1 MTQQHPTPGCHIPLT
16 MPSYYQIEAEK
27 VMYELASTYQ
37 GLSSAEVARRQAESG
52 LNMLVAAKQRSK
64 WTILLGQFK
73 DVMILI
79 LIAAAAISFFVG
91 EHVDAYV
98 IIGIIIANAVIGF
111 FQEYNA
117 EESMKKLQQISTQH
131 AITIRGGIHQ
141 EVDATDLVPGDVVVL
156 EAGNIVPADGRLL
169 KINAFKTQEAILT
182 GESHAIEKVLS
193 PVSGNGLL
201 PADQLNMVFK
211 GTIVANG
218 SGQMLVTSTGMQ
230 TEIGRIAGLLE
241 QEATVTPLQQRM
253 KKFSKVLVVAIIIIC
268 TLVFGYG
275 LFRGEQPLAI
285 FMTALSLAVAALPEA
300 LPAVITV
307 GLANGAARM
316 VRNKALIRK
325 LPAVETL
332 GSVTYICT
340 DKTGTLTRNEMS
352 VEKTWAAS
360 EWEDLLPFACMLNNE
375 VHFDRNGRLMGD
387 PTETALVRYAETRGI
402 TRDDAEQKY
411 PLLETLP
418 FDSERMR
425 MATLHCYE
433 DRYLLLVKGAPSR
446 ITEVLKGQS
455 QDLLDQNRQW
465 AGQGLRVLFFAY
477 KILDQRPARLTVE
490 DEHSLLFLGMA
501 GMIDPPR
508 ETVTE
513 AIRDCRTAGIKV
525 VMITGDQP
533 LTATSIAERLKI
545 AGTGEVRALTGKE
558 LMELD
563 DAQLQAVVQEVSV
576 YARVSPEQKLRIIR
590 ALQSQGEIVAMTG
603 DGVNDAPSL
612 KQADIGVAMGITGTD
627 VAKEVSEIVLLD
639 DNFST
644 IVGAVKE
651 GRRIYDNIR
660 KFIVYVLSCNLG
672 EILVIALAPLLGLGI
687 PLLPIHILWI
697 NLVTDGLPGVALA
710 AQRAEKGIMHR
721 APVPPG
727 QSMFAQG
734 LAVRIIVTAV
744 LMASAAFILQALA
757 IRNDMPVAT
766 QRTMVFTML
775 CIVQLGNALSV
786 SSLRHSVFTAGL
798 FRNSHLLLTLI
809 LTIGLQGL
817 LLYVPALSGL
827 FKTQPLS
834 SESLLLTTLVSLVC
848 IAAIELSKFVPGAK

>member
-1 MTQQHPTPGCHIPLT
+1 
-16 MPSYYQIEAEK
+16 MPSYYQIEAEE
-27 VMYELASTYQ
+27 VMHELASTYQ
-37 GLSSAEVARRQAESG
+37 GLSSAEVTRRQAESG
-52 LNMLVAAKQRSK
+52 LNMLVTAKQRSK
-64 WTILLGQFK
+64 WAILLGQFK
-73 DVMILI
+73 DVMIMI
-79 LIAAAAISFFVG
+79 LIAAAVISFFVG

-111 FQEYNA
+111 LQEYNA
-117 EESMKKLQQISTQH
+117 EESMKKLAQISAQH
-131 AITIRGGIHQ
+131 AITIREGIHQ
-141 EVDATDLVPGDVVVL
+141 EVDATDLVPGDLVVL

-169 KINAFKTQEAILT
+169 KISAFKTQEAILT
-182 GESHAIEKVLS
+182 GESHAIEKVLR
-193 PVSGNGLL
+193 PVSGKGLL

-211 GTIVANG
+211 GTIVTNG

-275 LFRGEQPLAI
+275 LFRDEQPLAI

-316 VRNKALIRK
+316 VGNKALIRK

-352 VEKTWAAS
+352 VEKTWAAR
-360 EWEDLLPFACMLNNE
+360 EWEDLFPFACMLNNE

-387 PTETALVRYAETRGI
+387 PTETALIRYAETRGI

-425 MATLHCYE
+425 MATLHSYE
-433 DRYLLLVKGAPSR
+433 DRYLLLIKGAPSR
-446 ITEVLKGQS
+446 ITEVLKEQS
-455 QDLLDQNRQW
+455 QDLLDQNRDW
-465 AGQGLRVLFFAY
+465 ARQGLRVLFFAY
-477 KILDQRPARLTVE
+477 KILDKRPARLTVE
-490 DEHSLLFLGMA
+490 DEHSLMFLGMA

-508 ETVTE
+508 ETVAE

-533 LTATSIAERLKI
+533 LTATSIAERLEI
-545 AGTGEVRALTGKE
+545 AGMGEVRALTGKE

-563 DAQLQAVVQEVSV
+563 DAQLQAVVQEISV

-627 VAKEVSEIVLLD
+627 VAKEASEMVLLD

-644 IVGAVKE
+644 IVRAVKE

-672 EILVIALAPLLGLGI
+672 EILVIALAPLLGLDI

-734 LAVRIIVTAV
+734 LDVRIIVTAV
-744 LMASAAFILQALA
+744 LMASAAFILQMLA
-757 IRNDMPVAT
+757 ARNDMPVAT

-798 FRNSHLLLTLI
+798 FRNIPLLLSII

-817 LLYVPALSGL
+817 LLYVPAFSAL

-834 SESLLLTTLVSLVC
+834 SESLLLTALVSLVC
-848 IAAIELSKFVPGAK
+848 IAALELSKFVPGAK

>member
-1 MTQQHPTPGCHIPLT
+1 

-37 GLSSAEVARRQAESG
+37 GLSSEEVARRQAESG

-64 WTILLGQFK
+64 WTILLGQLK

-79 LIAAAAISFFVG
+79 LIVAAVISFFVG

-117 EESMKKLQQISTQH
+117 EESMKKLQQISAQH
-131 AITIRGGIHQ
+131 AITIREGIHQ

-193 PVSGNGLL
+193 PVSGNNLL

-218 SGQMLVTSTGMQ
+218 SGQMMVTSTGMQ

-241 QEATVTPLQQRM
+241 QEATVTPLQQRL
-253 KKFSKVLVVAIIIIC
+253 KKFSKVLVVAIIVIC
-268 TLVFGYG
+268 VLVFGYG

-402 TRDDAEQKY
+402 TREEAEQKY

-425 MATLHCYE
+425 MATLHSYE
-433 DRYLLLVKGAPSR
+433 DRYLLLIKGAPSR
-446 ITEVLKGQS
+446 ITEVLKEQS
-455 QDLLDQNRQW
+455 QNLLDQNRDW
-465 AGQGLRVLFFAY
+465 ARQGLRVLFFAY

-490 DEHSLLFLGMA
+490 DEHSVLFLGMA

-508 ETVTE
+508 EAVAE

-533 LTATSIAERLKI
+533 LTATSIAERLEI

-563 DAQLQAVVQEVSV
+563 DARLQAVVQEVSV

-627 VAKEVSEIVLLD
+627 VAKEASEMVLLD

-644 IVGAVKE
+644 IVRAVKE

-672 EILVIALAPLLGLGI
+672 EILVIALAPLLGLDI

-744 LMASAAFILQALA
+744 LMASAAFILQVLA
-757 IRNDMPVAT
+757 ARNDMPVAT

-798 FRNSHLLLTLI
+798 FRNIPLLLALI

-834 SESLLLTTLVSLVC
+834 SESLLLTALVSLIC
-848 IAAIELSKFVPGAK
+848 IVAIELSKFVPGAK

>member
-1 MTQQHPTPGCHIPLT
+1 MQP
-16 MPSYYQIEAEK
+16 YYQITAEQAIEA
-27 VMYELASTYQ
+27 LASTSQ
-37 GLSSAEVARRQAESG
+37 GLTAAEVARRRAEFG

-79 LIAAAAISFFVG
+79 LIVAAVISFFVG
-91 EHVDAYV
+91 EHIDAYV
-98 IIGIIIANAVIGF
+98 IIGIIVANAVIGF

-117 EESMKKLQQISTQH
+117 EESMKKLQQISAQH
-131 AITIRGGIHQ
+131 AITIREGVHQ
-141 EVDATDLVPGDVVVL
+141 EVDATHLVPGDMVVL
-156 EAGNIVPADGRLL
+156 EAGNIIPADGRL
-169 KINAFKTQEAILT
+169 IRISAFKTQEAILT
-182 GESHAIEKVLS
+182 GESHAIEKVIAS
-193 PVSGNGLL
+193 VQGNDLL

-211 GTIVANG
+211 GTVVANG

-241 QEATVTPLQQRM
+241 QDATITPLQQRL
-253 KKFSKVLVVAIIIIC
+253 KKFSKVLVVAIIAISV
-268 TLVFGYG
+268 LVFGYG
-275 LFRGEQPLAI
+275 LLRGEQPLAI

-316 VRNKALIRK
+316 VGHNALIRK

-352 VEKTWAAS
+352 VEKAWAAQES
-360 EWEDLLPFACMLNNE
+360 EDLLSYACMLNNE
-375 VHFDRNGRLMGD
+375 VHSDQHGRLMGD
-387 PTETALVRYAETRGI
+387 PTETALVRHAESQGI
-402 TRDDAEQKY
+402 RREDAESKY
-411 PLLETLP
+411 PLLQTLP

-425 MATLHCYE
+425 MTTLHAYQ

-446 ITEVLKGQS
+446 ITEVLQEQR
-455 QDLLDQNRQW
+455 QDLLDQNREW
-465 AGQGLRVLFFAY
+465 ARQGLRVLFFAY
-477 KILDQRPARLTVE
+477 KIIDQRPDPLTLE

-508 ETVTE
+508 ENVIE
-513 AIRDCRTAGIKV
+513 AIRDCRTAGIRV

-533 LTATSIAERLKI
+533 LTATSIAERLEI
-545 AGTGEVRALTGKE
+545 AGTRLIKTLTGKE
-558 LMELD
+558 LMDLD
-563 DAQLQAVVQEVSV
+563 DAQLQAIVREVSV
-576 YARVSPEQKLRIIR
+576 YARVSPEQKLKIIH
-590 ALQSQGEIVAMTG
+590 ALQSQGQFVAMTG

-627 VAKEVSEIVLLD
+627 VAKEASEMVLLD

-644 IVGAVKE
+644 IVKAVKE

-660 KFIVYVLSCNLG
+660 KFIAYVLSCNLG
-672 EILVIALAPLLGLGI
+672 EILVIALAPVFGLAI

-710 AQRAEKGIMHR
+710 AQKAEKGIMNR
-721 APVPPG
+721 QPVPPG
-727 QSMFAQG
+727 QSLFAQG
-734 LAVRIIVTAV
+734 LAMRIAVTAI
-744 LMASAAFILQALA
+744 LMASAAFLLQFLA
-757 IRNDMPVAT
+757 VRHNMTVPT

-786 SSLRHSVFTAGL
+786 SSLRQSVITAGI
-798 FRNSHLLLTLI
+798 FRNVPLLLTI
-809 LTIGLQGL
+809 VLTTGLQVL
-817 LLYVPALSGL
+817 LLYVPALTML
-827 FKTQPLS
+827 FKTVPLS
-834 SESLLLTTLVSLVC
+834 TDSLSLTALVSVGC
-848 IAAIELSKFVPGAK
+848 IAAIELSKFIPGQKG

>member
-1 MTQQHPTPGCHIPLT
+1 MQP
-16 MPSYYQIEAEK
+16 YYQIEAEQAI
-27 VMYELASTYQ
+27 ESLGSTSQ
-37 GLSSAEVARRQAESG
+37 GLSAAEVTRRQTDFG
-52 LNMLVAAKQRSK
+52 PNRLVAAKQRSK
-64 WTILLGQFK
+64 WAILLGQFK

-79 LIAAAAISFFVG
+79 LIVAAIISFFVG
-91 EHVDAYV
+91 EHIDAYV

-117 EESMKKLQQISTQH
+117 EESMKKLQQISAQH
-131 AITIRGGIHQ
+131 AIAIRDGVHQ
-141 EVDATDLVPGDVVVL
+141 EVDATDLVPGDIVAL
-156 EAGNIVPADGRLL
+156 EAGNIIPADGRLV
-169 KINAFKTQEAILT
+169 KISAFKTQEAILT
-182 GESHAIEKVLS
+182 GESHAIEKVIA
-193 PVSGNGLL
+193 PVAGDDLL

-230 TEIGRIAGLLE
+230 TEIGCIAGLLE
-241 QEATVTPLQQRM
+241 QEATITPLQQRL
-253 KKFSKVLVVAIIIIC
+253 KKFSKILVIAILVIC
-268 TLVFGYG
+268 VLVFGYG
-275 LFRGEQPLAI
+275 LLRGEQPLMI

-316 VRNKALIRK
+316 VRHKALIRK

-340 DKTGTLTRNEMS
+340 DKTGTLTKNEMS
-352 VEKTWAAS
+352 VEKAWAARGS
-360 EWEDLLPFACMLNNE
+360 QDLLPFACMLNNE
-375 VHFDRNGRLMGD
+375 VHFDQNGRLMGD
-387 PTETALVRYAETRGI
+387 PTEIALVQYAENQGI
-402 TRDDAEQKY
+402 SRANAEEKY

-418 FDSERMR
+418 FDSDRMR
-425 MATLHCYE
+425 MATLHAYQ

-446 ITEVLKGQS
+446 ITEVLKEQR
-455 QDLLDQNRQW
+455 QDLLDQNREW
-465 AGQGLRVLFFAY
+465 AREGLRVLFFAY
-477 KILDQRPARLTVE
+477 KILDQRPDKLTSE

-508 ETVTE
+508 ENVIE

-533 LTATSIAERLKI
+533 LTATSIAGRLEI
-545 AGTGEVRALTGKE
+545 AGTQEVKTLTGKE
-558 LMELD
+558 LTDLD
-563 DAQLQAVVQEVSV
+563 DTQLQAIVQEVSV

-590 ALQSQGEIVAMTG
+590 ALQSQGQFVAMTG

-627 VAKEVSEIVLLD
+627 VAKEAAEMVLLD

-644 IVGAVKE
+644 IVKAIKE

-672 EILVIALAPLLGLGI
+672 EILVIALAPAFGLAI

-710 AQRAEKGIMHR
+710 AQRAEKGIMNR
-721 APVPPG
+721 QPVPPG
-727 QSMFAQG
+727 QSLFAQG
-734 LAVRIIVTAV
+734 LAVRIVITAIW
-744 LMASAAFILQALA
+744 MASGAFLLQILAT
-757 IRNDMPVAT
+757 RNGMPVPV

-786 SSLRHSVFTAGL
+786 SSLRRSVISAGL
-798 FRNSHLLLTLI
+798 FRNVPLLLTII

-817 LLYVPALSGL
+817 LLYVPALKGL
-827 FKTQPLS
+827 FKTVPLS
-834 SESLLLTTLVSLVC
+834 MESLSLTALVSLSC
-848 IAAIELSKFVPGAK
+848 IAAIELSKFIPGQK